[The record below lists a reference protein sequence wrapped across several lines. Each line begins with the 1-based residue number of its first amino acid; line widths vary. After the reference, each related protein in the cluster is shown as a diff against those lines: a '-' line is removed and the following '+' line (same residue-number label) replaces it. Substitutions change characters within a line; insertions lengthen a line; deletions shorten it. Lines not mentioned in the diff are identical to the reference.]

1 MTAALELVHPAAV
14 EQPRPEVFGGV
25 DTHKDTHTA
34 AAVDAAGR
42 MLGHRQFPATAA
54 GYAAL
59 WGWLTGLGA
68 VVQVGIEGTS
78 SWGAGLAE
86 FLRTVAVPVVEVNRP
101 NRATRRRAGKSDP
114 VDAEAAA
121 RAALAGHAT
130 AIPKTADG
138 PVACIRALR
147 IARTSAIRQRT
158 DVIRQIK
165 SIIDTAPEALRAQL
179 RHLATPALLTTC
191 TRWRPATGNAADPT
205 TATKLAL
212 RSLARRH
219 SYLDE
224 EIAALDA
231 LLGPL
236 VQTTAPT
243 LTACFG
249 VGIEVAGQ
257 LLVTVGDNPE
267 RVHSEAALA
276 MLCGAAPIPASSGRT
291 HRHRL
296 NRGGD
301 RQANAAL
308 YRVVIVRMRYHQLT
322 RDYVERRTAEGLSKT
337 EIIRCLKRYLV
348 REIYAALVS
357 DAAAKK
363 LEKADRK
370 SVV

>member
-1 MTAALELVHPAAV
+1 MTAALELVHPATV
-14 EQPRPEVFGGV
+14 ERPRPEVFGGV

-34 AAVDAAGR
+34 AAVDGAGR

-59 WGWLTGLGA
+59 WGWLAGLGA
-68 VVQVGIEGTS
+68 VVKVGVEGTS

-86 FLRTVAVPVVEVNRP
+86 FLRSVAVPVLEVNRP
-101 NRATRRRAGKSDP
+101 NRATRRRVGKSDP

-138 PVACIRALR
+138 AVASIRVLR

-158 DVIRQIK
+158 DVLRQIK
-165 SIIDTAPEALRAQL
+165 SIIDTAPETLRALL
-179 RHLATPALLTTC
+179 RDLPTPALITTC
-191 TRWRPATGNAADPT
+191 TRWRPAATGVADPT
-205 TATKLAL
+205 TATKLTL

-219 SYLDE
+219 TQLLE
-224 EIAALDA
+224 EISDLDR

-236 VQTTAPT
+236 VQATAPA

-249 VGIEVAGQ
+249 VGTEVAGQ
-257 LLVTVGDNPE
+257 LLVTVGDNPD

-276 MLCGAAPIPASSGRT
+276 MLCGAAPIPASSGKTR
-291 HRHRL
+291 RHRL

-308 YRVVIVRMRYHQLT
+308 YRVVIVRMRYHQAT
-322 RDYVERRTAEGLSKT
+322 RDYVERRTAEGLSKN

-348 REIYAALVS
+348 REIYSALASATPSEDLEEAA
-357 DAAAKK
+357 
-363 LEKADRK
+363 
-370 SVV
+370 

>member
-1 MTAALELVHPAAV
+1 MTAALELVHPPVV
-14 EQPRPEVFGGV
+14 EQLRPEVFGGV

-34 AAVDAAGR
+34 AAIDTAGR

-59 WGWLTGLGA
+59 WGWLAGLGA
-68 VVQVGIEGTS
+68 VVKVGVEGTS

-86 FLRTVAVPVVEVNRP
+86 FLRTMAVPVVEVNRP
-101 NRATRRRAGKSDP
+101 NRATRRRVGKSDP
-114 VDAEAAA
+114 VDAEVAA
-121 RAALAGHAT
+121 RAALAGQAT

-138 PVACIRALR
+138 AVASIRVLR

-158 DVIRQIK
+158 DVVRQIK
-165 SIIDTAPEALRAQL
+165 SIVDTAPEGLRAQL
-179 RHLATPALLTTC
+179 RNLATPALISTC
-191 TRWRPATGNAADPT
+191 TRWRPAPTDVADPT
-205 TATKLAL
+205 TATKLTL

-219 SYLDE
+219 AQLAE
-224 EIAALDA
+224 EISTLDA

-236 VQTTAPT
+236 VHTAAPA

-249 VGIEVAGQ
+249 VGTEVAGQ
-257 LLVTVGDNPE
+257 LLVTVGDNPD
-267 RVHSEAALA
+267 RMHSEAALA

-308 YRVVIVRMRYHQLT
+308 YRVVIVRMRYHQAT
-322 RDYVERRTAEGLSKT
+322 RDYVERRTAEGLSKN

-348 REIYAALVS
+348 REIYSTLVPATPDQDHKEAA
-357 DAAAKK
+357 
-363 LEKADRK
+363 
-370 SVV
+370 

>member
-1 MTAALELVHPAAV
+1 MTATLELVDPAAV
-14 EQPRPEVFGGV
+14 EQPRTEVFGGV

-34 AAVDAAGR
+34 AAVDATGQT
-42 MLGHRQFPATAA
+42 LGHRQFSATAA

-59 WGWLTGLGA
+59 WGWLAGLGA
-68 VVQVGIEGTS
+68 VVKVGVEGTS

-86 FLRTVAVPVVEVNRP
+86 FLRSVGVPVLEVNRP
-101 NRATRRRAGKSDP
+101 DRATRRRVGKSDP

-121 RAALAGHAT
+121 RATLAGHAT
-130 AIPKTADG
+130 AVPKTADG
-138 PVACIRALR
+138 AVASIRVLR

-158 DVIRQIK
+158 DVVRQIK
-165 SIIDTAPEALRAQL
+165 SIIDTAPEALRAEL
-179 RHLATPALLTTC
+179 RNLPTPALITTC
-191 TRWRPATGNAADPT
+191 SRWRPAASDVADPT
-205 TATKLAL
+205 TATKLTL

-219 SYLDE
+219 TNLAE
-224 EIAALDA
+224 EITALDA

-236 VQTTAPT
+236 VQVTAPT

-249 VGIEVAGQ
+249 VGPEVAGQ
-257 LLVTVGDNPE
+257 LLVTVGDNPD

-308 YRVVIVRMRYHQLT
+308 YRVVIVRMRYHQAT
-322 RDYVERRTAEGLSKT
+322 RDYVERRTAQGLSKN

-348 REIYAALVS
+348 REIYSALVPVS
-357 DAAAKK
+357 ARRD
-363 LEKADRK
+363 LEKAA
-370 SVV
+370 

>member
-1 MTAALELVHPAAV
+1 MTAALDLVHPAKV
-14 EQPRPEVFGGV
+14 EQHRPEIFGGV

-42 MLGHRQFPATAA
+42 MLGHQQFPATTA

-59 WGWLTGLGA
+59 WGWLAGLGA
-68 VVQVGIEGTS
+68 VVMVGVEGTN
-78 SWGAGLAE
+78 SWGAGLAA

-101 NRATRRRAGKSDP
+101 NRATRRRVGKSDP

-121 RAALAGHAT
+121 RSALAGHAT

-138 PVACIRALR
+138 AVASIRVLR

-158 DVIRQIK
+158 DVVRQIK
-165 SIIDTAPEALRAQL
+165 SIIDTAPESLRAEL
-179 RHLATPALLTTC
+179 RNLPTPALITTC
-191 TRWRPATGNAADPT
+191 ARCRPTASNAADPT
-205 TATKLAL
+205 TATKLTL

-219 SYLDE
+219 ANLAE
-224 EIAALDA
+224 EITALDA

-236 VQTTAPT
+236 VQAAAPA

-257 LLVTVGDNPE
+257 LLVTVGDNPH
-267 RVHSEAALA
+267 RVYSEAALA

-308 YRVVIVRMRYHQLT
+308 YRVVIVRMRYHQAT
-322 RDYVERRTAEGLSKT
+322 RDYVDSPHRRRPLQERDHPLPQALPRPRDLLRARLHHPGEGS
-337 EIIRCLKRYLV
+337 
-348 REIYAALVS
+348 
-357 DAAAKK
+357 
-363 LEKADRK
+363 
-370 SVV
+370 

>member
-1 MTAALELVHPAAV
+1 MTAALELVHPAMV

-34 AAVDAAGR
+34 AAVDATGR
-42 MLGHRQFPATAA
+42 MLGHQKFPATAA

-59 WGWLTGLGA
+59 WGWLAGLGA
-68 VVQVGIEGTS
+68 VAKVGVEGTN

-86 FLRTVAVPVVEVNRP
+86 FLRAVAVPVVEVNRP
-101 NRATRRRAGKSDP
+101 NRATRRRVGKSDP

-121 RAALAGHAT
+121 RSALAGHAT

-138 PVACIRALR
+138 PVASIRALR

-158 DVIRQIK
+158 DVVRQIK
-165 SIIDTAPEALRAQL
+165 SIIDTAPEALRAEL
-179 RHLATPALLTTC
+179 RNLSTSALVTTC
-191 TRWRPATGNAADPT
+191 TRWRPAVGNAADPT
-205 TATKLAL
+205 TATKLTL

-219 SYLDE
+219 THLDE
-224 EIAALDA
+224 ETTALDA

-236 VQTTAPT
+236 VQATAPA

-249 VGIEVAGQ
+249 VGTEVAGQ
-257 LLVTVGDNPE
+257 LLVTVGDNSD

-276 MLCGAAPIPASSGRT
+276 MLCGVAPIPASSGRT

-308 YRVVIVRMRYHQLT
+308 YRVVIVRMRYHQAT
-322 RDYVERRTAEGLSKT
+322 RDYVERRTAQGLSKT

-348 REIYAALVS
+348 REIYSALVS
-357 DAAAKK
+357 TTPGKD
-363 LEKADRK
+363 LEKAA
-370 SVV
+370 